1 MSRTNQLDLA
11 LAALNDGALPSS
23 EEDFINLFCK
33 AYLDHEANGLKD
45 PKIKG
50 READDDDGTRVR
62 VRTKFR
68 GTKLELPSRYIRDQA
83 PPTFEQTLRNIAKD
97 AWEQVPWLRAVC
109 QGHEPRSLSLRAR
122 STVSRSHVRVTVKF
136 PVSVH
141 RAA

>member
-23 EEDFINLFCK
+23 EEDFINLFCN
-33 AYLDHEANGLKD
+33 AYLHHEANGLKD

-68 GTKLELPSRYIRDQA
+68 GTKLELPSRYIRDQT
-83 PPTFEQTLRNIAKD
+83 PPAERHKGNSAG
-97 AWEQVPWLRAVC
+97 VGC
-109 QGHEPRSLSLRAR
+109 RAR
-122 STVSRSHVRVTVKF
+122 CRGGQWIARG
-136 PVSVH
+136 
-141 RAA
+141 